1 MTRPSSLNRRKFL
14 TTTAAVAAG
23 TAAGCSASKSPWRFL
38 TDNEA
43 LALTAICEQI
53 IPADD
58 TPGAAWANVV
68 VYIDRQLTRKFKEH
82 RQAYRD
88 GIAAADR
95 MAGGSF
101 AGADAGK
108 QLATLRQM
116 EKNKAT
122 KPFFELVVTHTMQ
135 GFYGNPRHGGN
146 REYASWRMLG
156 VPSTPARGRDQYDFT
171 KVGRS

>member
-1 MTRPSSLNRRKFL
+1 MKQPSSLNRRKFL
-14 TTTAAVAAG
+14 KTTAAVAAG

-38 TDNEA
+38 TESEA

-58 TPGAAWANVV
+58 MPGAAWAGVV

-82 RQAYRD
+82 RQVYRD

-101 AGADAGK
+101 AGADAGR
-108 QLATLRQM
+108 QLATLQQM
-116 EKNKAT
+116 EKDKTT
-122 KPFFELVVTHTMQ
+122 KPFFELVVAHTMQ
-135 GFYGNPRHGGN
+135 GFYGSPRHGGN

-156 VPSTPARGRDQYDFT
+156 VPSTPVRGRDQYDFA
-171 KVGRS
+171 KAGRS